1 MRTHTIRQ
9 KSSPTPILTL
19 TPRFFDQALACH
31 PEAFT
36 LAVHWFTTAYQCHTG
51 KRIRL
56 DHAQQ
61 QAFLERV
68 GANEQGVW
76 HSRFAELSNPVA
88 TMMHIFTSG
97 FTQVAG
103 LDFEMALKSA
113 QAFYDAVA
121 RVHLPSNPS
130 PSLPQLPSHE
140 ALFPKSQT
148 AILNL

>member
-19 TPRFFDQALACH
+19 TPRFFDQALACY

-36 LAVHWFTTAYQCHTG
+36 LALHWFKTEYQRHTG
-51 KRIRL
+51 KSIQL
-56 DHAQQ
+56 DHGQS
-61 QAFLERV
+61 QAFLARV

-76 HSRFAELSNPVA
+76 RSRFAELSNPVA

-121 RVHLPSNPS
+121 RVHLQADPS
-130 PSLPQLPSHE
+130 PPASV
-140 ALFPKSQT
+140 
-148 AILNL
+148 